1 MDDDTQL
8 QPTKLDILVLV
19 GGCIG
24 MFLGVFYFDKVSAF
38 VSQQVASFSA
48 AGTRVATSQPAP
60 DTVLSDASTTA
71 PAESSRNVVF
81 LKADQF
87 GQFYADAYINGR
99 RINVLVDTG
108 ASHVSLSYEDAERLG
123 LFLTDRDFTK
133 AARTANGV
141 ARVAPVRIDRIRIGD
156 VMVRNIDGFV
166 GQEGIEFPTLLGMSF
181 LRKLDRMSVKGRQLE
196 LVQ

>member
-1 MDDDTQL
+1 MDDETQL
-8 QPTKLDILVLV
+8 QPTKLDLIVLV

-38 VSQQVASFSA
+38 VSQQVASFSIPDP
-48 AGTRVATSQPAP
+48 RVATPEMV
-60 DTVLSDASTTA
+60 TNTA
-71 PAESSRNVVF
+71 PQPPTTDLQDSRRTVY

-108 ASHVSLSYEDAERLG
+108 ASHVSLSFEDAERLG

-141 ARVAPVRIDRIRIGD
+141 ASVAPVRIDRIRIGD

-166 GQEGIEFPTLLGMSF
+166 GQQGIEFPTLLGMSF